1 MNTDKTSADPYDI
14 AFYWDPVCP
23 FAWIT
28 SRWIYQVIEQ
38 KAAAGDDAYRVDWRF
53 ISLRIIN
60 KNVDYDSHFPADY
73 EEGHTAGLRM
83 LRVAAKVRAEHGR
96 DVMGAVYTE
105 MGAGIHDVEPDQ
117 FDKGFFGTPDH
128 VVPMLERLDLPIG
141 LADALYDESWDAEI
155 EAETNEARTKTGTDV
170 GTPIIHFN
178 PPEGPAL
185 FGPVISRLP
194 ADEDAVKLWD
204 HVVGLATFPSFTE
217 LKRSLRER
225 PALRSLGMDPDQ
237 VGVVEDWHGGSRRTK
252 N

>member
-1 MNTDKTSADPYDI
+1 MSADNNYDSNYDI

-28 SRWIYQVIEQ
+28 SRWINQVIDQ
-38 KAAAGDDAYRVDWRF
+38 KAAAGDDNYRVDWRF
-53 ISLRIIN
+53 ISLRIVN
-60 KNVDYDSHFPADY
+60 KHIDYDSHFPAEY

-96 DVMGAVYTE
+96 EKMGALYTE
-105 MGAGIHDVEPDQ
+105 MGGGIHDVEPDA

-128 VVPMLERLDLPIG
+128 VVPMLERLDLPTD

-155 EAETNEARTKTGTDV
+155 ENETDEARAKTGKDV
-170 GTPIIHFN
+170 GTPIIHFG
-178 PPEGPAL
+178 PPDGPAL

-194 ADEDAVKLWD
+194 SDEEAVQLWD

-225 PALRSLGMDPDQ
+225 PALRSLGVDPDQ
-237 VGVVEDWHGGSRRTK
+237 VGIVEDWHGGSRRQK
-252 N
+252 H